1 MVLAKGSQLLGECQ
15 QCLAV
20 HGILPVQ
27 PADLIVLAVRIVV
40 ASLGVATLISR
51 KKERRPLRQKI
62 DRHEIAHLTV
72 SERTDVLFVAGSF
85 HAAVPAR
92 VVGISVLIVL
102 PVCLVMLAVVGNQIR
117 QGKAFIA
124 GDIIDHAV
132 LHRIAAH
139 SPQRLMQ
146 RILVS
151 L

>member
-1 MVLAKGSQLLGECQ
+1 MRFP
-15 QCLAV
+15 QCNQFLCIV
-20 HGILPVQ
+20 QKILIFLRKLPVQ
-27 PADLIVLAVRIVV
+27 PADLVVLTVRIVV
-40 ASLGVATLISR
+40 ALPALSKLVPGCQHR
-51 KKERRPLRQKI
+51 GPLRQQQK
-62 DRHEIAHLTV
+62 RQCVFHLPFAQ
-72 SERTDVLFVAGSF
+72 LQNCPLAGRSF

-92 VVGISVLIVL
+92 VVGISVLIFL

-132 LHRIAAH
+132 LHRVAAH